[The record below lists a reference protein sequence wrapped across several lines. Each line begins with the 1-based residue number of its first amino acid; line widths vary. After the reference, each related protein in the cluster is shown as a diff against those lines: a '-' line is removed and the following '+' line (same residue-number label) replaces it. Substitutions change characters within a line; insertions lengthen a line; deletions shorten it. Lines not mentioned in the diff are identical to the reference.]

1 MLNRKLTL
9 LAGVVLLAGLTG
21 CSTVQKGTAAGGA
34 LGALAGGI
42 VGHNIGSVGTGIAV
56 GTGAGAATGGLA
68 GEAFA
73 ETTDADVQREIEN
86 LRADLE
92 SAERELAE
100 LRQNSVGAEVAQQL
114 QDAQNQLATLRAEL
128 DRANADLASARS
140 GLETAKAEAARAQ
153 AQLTQRHAE
162 MSQRD
167 SELQAARTAL
177 GEMEGQM
184 GSLKKDLETTKAER
198 DELAQRLSALE
209 TDLASAKKQLN
220 IVQTTLAEK
229 EMANDNL
236 KNQLS
241 ELNVQLE
248 ETSRGLQLTIVDQLL
263 FNPGSAD
270 LTASGQELIGK
281 VAEIIQTNF
290 PGRELAIEGHTDN
303 QPIKHSGWKS
313 NWELGSARATSVL
326 HALISNYGF
335 DPMRLSAAT
344 YGEFRP
350 ATTNATPEGRAA
362 NRRSVIVILPEK
374 MPIQRNQYAGI

>member
-1 MLNRKLTL
+1 MLNRKQTW
-9 LAGVVLLAGLTG
+9 LAALVLLAGLTG
-21 CSTVQKGTAAGGA
+21 CSTVQKGAAAGGA

-42 VGHNIGSVGTGIAV
+42 IGHNTGSLSSGIAI

-73 ETTDADVQREIEN
+73 STTDEDVEREIEN
-86 LRADLE
+86 LRAELE
-92 SAERELAE
+92 SAERALAE
-100 LRQNSVGAEVAQQL
+100 LRQNSVSPEVAS
-114 QDAQNQLATLRAEL
+114 QLAAAQAEL
-128 DRANADLASARS
+128 DSLRGELDKANADLASARS
-140 GLETAKAEAARAQ
+140 GMESARADAARAQ

-184 GSLKKDLETTKAER
+184 GGLKKDLETAKAER
-198 DELAQRLSALE
+198 DELAQRLQVLDA
-209 TDLASAKKQLN
+209 DLASARKQLN
-220 IVQTTLAEK
+220 IVQTSLAEK
-229 EMANDNL
+229 EMANDKLRNE
-236 KNQLS
+236 LS
-241 ELNVQLE
+241 NLNVQLE

-270 LTASGQELIGK
+270 LSTGGQELIGK
-281 VAEIIQTNF
+281 VAAIIQENF

-326 HALISNYGF
+326 HALVDAHGF
-335 DPMRLSAAT
+335 DPMKLSAAT

-350 ATTNATPEGRAA
+350 AATNATPEGRAS
-362 NRRSVIVILPEK
+362 NRRSVIIILPEK
-374 MPIQRNQYAGI
+374 MPIQRNQFAGL